1 MREKTKK
8 SVLGEGGIIVESNGL
23 AQRGFDAGED
33 RQHDR
38 NGLGG
43 GLPDESG
50 CERHAGFALMK
61 NEHRPCALTN
71 DEVTLPMAALGSAVD
86 SLGPFV
92 DGDAILDG
100 ILRRSRSAWPAAFVT
115 TRETGVHPSARRSTT
130 KVRRAR
136 SRSISASRRLR
147 N

>member
-1 MREKTKK
+1 ML
-8 SVLGEGGIIVESNGL
+8 SEGGIIVESDGL
-23 AQRGFDAGED
+23 AQRGFDPSEH

-38 NGLGG
+38 NGLSG
-43 GLPDESG
+43 GLSG
-50 CERHAGFALMK
+50 EPGGERHAGFALME

-115 TRETGVHPSARRSTT
+115 TREITPQLLGPLGCP
-130 KVRRAR
+130 
-136 SRSISASRRLR
+136 IE
-147 N
+147 